1 MATINVYQQFFKGEC
16 TFNGTERQGV
26 SVLLISDSENG
37 TIRYEVAVN
46 FFPHLTDDDYAVS
59 YDAYLSKT
67 VYEGSGRRS
76 RKREKEL
83 LDALRPV
90 ADQLAAEIGGVIDW
104 EHPLTSART
113 D

>member
-1 MATINVYQQFFKGEC
+1 MATINVYQQFFKGGC
-16 TFNGTERQGV
+16 TFNGIERHGV
-26 SVLLISDSENG
+26 SVLLISDSDKG
-37 TIRYEVAVN
+37 TIKDEVAVT
-46 FFPHLTDDDYAVS
+46 FFPHHTDDDYAVS

-104 EHPLTSART
+104 EYPLTSART